1 MWHVSSRSGVATLQT
16 AIHLLLTYLQVKFFH
31 GVEPVELIRHRAKFS
46 RVQQQLSDMCH
57 RRPVEAATGRHRQM
71 ECCLMSYST
80 PCGKGYQIFDTE
92 LSLA

>member
-1 MWHVSSRSGVATLQT
+1 M
-16 AIHLLLTYLQVKFFH
+16 QVKFFH